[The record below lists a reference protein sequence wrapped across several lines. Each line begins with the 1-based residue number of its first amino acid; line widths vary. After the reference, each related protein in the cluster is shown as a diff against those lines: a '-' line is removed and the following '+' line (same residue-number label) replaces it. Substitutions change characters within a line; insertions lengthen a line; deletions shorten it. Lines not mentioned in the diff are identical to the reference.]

1 MGMSWIQNLKQE
13 SVLVTKQSQISK
25 NTQLDV
31 SKVENLFKN
40 SGLCSYLKKKNL
52 TSIKYSS

>member
-1 MGMSWIQNLKQE
+1 MSWIQNLKQE

-25 NTQLDV
+25 STQLDV

-40 SGLCSYLKKKNL
+40 SGLCSYLKKKV
-52 TSIKYSS
+52 